1 VSYESW
7 LLLAAWENT
16 RASSTL
22 PCICCDRL
30 VTKEE
35 SVPGTFGDVSCEG
48 IDIGT
53 VCRDPKCRNDT
64 EAA

>member
-1 VSYESW
+1 MSYENW
-7 LLLAAWENT
+7 LLLAAWESA

-30 VTKEE
+30 VTKAE

-53 VCRDPKCRNDT
+53 VCREPKCRNDA
-64 EAA
+64 EAV

>member
-1 VSYESW
+1 MSYESW
-7 LLLAAWENT
+7 LLLSSWENT

-22 PCICCDRL
+22 PCICCNRL

-48 IDIGT
+48 IDVGT
-53 VCRDPKCRNDT
+53 VCRDPKCGNDT